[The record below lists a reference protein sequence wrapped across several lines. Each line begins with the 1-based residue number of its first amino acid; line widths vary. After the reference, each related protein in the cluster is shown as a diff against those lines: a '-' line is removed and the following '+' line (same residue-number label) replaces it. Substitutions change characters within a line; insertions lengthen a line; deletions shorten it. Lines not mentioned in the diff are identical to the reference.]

1 MGIWGEES
9 SGLLRSLQGRCL
21 RLRGLMYTRGGTEG
35 LSEAVIA
42 GVKEVLAEIEIM
54 GVKRP
59 AGEIFEVEKGLK
71 VTEHAQ

>member
-1 MGIWGEES
+1 MGIGEKES

-21 RLRGLMYTRGGTEG
+21 GLRGLMYTRGGKEG

-42 GVKEVLAEIEIM
+42 GIKEVLAEVEIM
-54 GVKRP
+54 GVKRL

-71 VTEHAQ
+71 VTERAQ